1 MIKKLFFMSLVTIML
16 LISSIPV
23 SAKNISKYQTTK
35 ETEKVLST
43 GIVENI
49 DIHISRKVI
58 DSVTATYTIPEDYNE
73 DTINIVP
80 SIFKAISESD
90 GYVPGDGIKVN
101 IQIINKSNN
110 KYLYKDKSFIL
121 STMDISNYEEK
132 LENSKGFDGQVI
144 AGTFGPNRTANSAL
158 RALYQKSIKKDM
170 LTDEALGNQLQ
181 QKGYKG
187 IEELNK
193 YYLDF
198 YNNKY
203 NLKCTNLEDLPA
215 NVVSELFN
223 GNNYPIK
230 ESNLEVAE
238 LGYDYWYNVLFSV
251 LFGDEKYD
259 YKTSNLTAIGSY
271 MRNRELGNDY
281 FTKDLGTINP
291 SSENSLTTMNFY
303 INGPY
308 TTNAYMNYEFSAY
321 IEFQLTKEQPKE
333 IEIINVD
340 KEPSDEIIPPKTGV

>member
-1 MIKKLFFMSLVTIML
+1 
-16 LISSIPV
+16 
-23 SAKNISKYQTTK
+23 
-35 ETEKVLST
+35 
-43 GIVENI
+43 
-49 DIHISRKVI
+49 
-58 DSVTATYTIPEDYNE
+58 
-73 DTINIVP
+73 
-80 SIFKAISESD
+80 
-90 GYVPGDGIKVN
+90 
-101 IQIINKSNN
+101 
-110 KYLYKDKSFIL
+110 
-121 STMDISNYEEK
+121 MDISNYEEK

-144 AGTFGPNRTANSAL
+144 AGTFEPNRTANSAL

-259 YKTSNLTAIGSY
+259 YKTSNLSAIGSY

-340 KEPSDEIIPPKTGV
+340 EEPSDEIIPPKTGV

>member
-1 MIKKLFFMSLVTIML
+1 MIKRLFFMSLVTLML
-16 LISSIPV
+16 LLSSIPV
-23 SAKNISKYQTTK
+23 SAKNLSKYQTTK

-49 DIHISRKVI
+49 DVHITKRVI
-58 DSVTATYTIPEDYNE
+58 DSVTATYTIKEDYNE

-80 SIFKAISESD
+80 GIFKAISESD

-121 STMDISNYEEK
+121 STMDISNYEER

-144 AGTFGPNRTANSAL
+144 AGTFGPNRTANTAI
-158 RALYQKSIKKDM
+158 RTLYGKSIKKDM
-170 LTDEALGNQLQ
+170 MLDEALGKKLEEA
-181 QKGYKG
+181 GYKG

-198 YNNKY
+198 YNKKY
-203 NLKCTNLEDLPA
+203 NLECENLEDLPA
-215 NVVSELFN
+215 NVISEIFN

-230 ESNLEVAE
+230 ESNLEIAE
-238 LGYDYWYNVLFSV
+238 LGYNYWYNVLFSV

-259 YKTSNLTAIGSY
+259 YKTSNLLAIGSY
-271 MRNRELGNDY
+271 MRNKELGNDY
-281 FTKDLGTINP
+281 FTKDLGIINP

-308 TTNAYMNYEFSAY
+308 TTNAYMNYEFGAY
-321 IEFQLTKEQPKE
+321 MEFQLIKEKPKE
-333 IEIINVD
+333 IETININEN
-340 KEPSDEIIPPKTGV
+340 KNDEIVPPKTGV

>member
-1 MIKKLFFMSLVTIML
+1 MIKRLFFMSLVTLML
-16 LISSIPV
+16 LLSSIPV
-23 SAKNISKYQTTK
+23 SAKNLSKYQTTK

-49 DIHISRKVI
+49 DVHITKRVI
-58 DSVTATYTIPEDYNE
+58 DSVTATYTIKEDYNE

-80 SIFKAISESD
+80 GIFKAISESD

-121 STMDISNYEEK
+121 STMDISNYEER

-144 AGTFGPNRTANSAL
+144 AGTFGPNRTANTAI
-158 RALYQKSIKKDM
+158 RTLYGKSIKKDM
-170 LTDEALGNQLQ
+170 MLDETLGKKLEET
-181 QKGYKG
+181 GYKG

-198 YNNKY
+198 YNKKY
-203 NLKCTNLEDLPA
+203 NLECKNLEDLPA
-215 NVVSELFN
+215 NVISEIFN

-230 ESNLEVAE
+230 ESNLEIAE
-238 LGYDYWYNVLFSV
+238 LGYNYWYNVLFSV

-259 YKTSNLTAIGSY
+259 YKTSNLSAIGSY
-271 MRNRELGNDY
+271 MRNKELGNDY
-281 FTKDLGTINP
+281 FTKDLGIINP

-308 TTNAYMNYEFSAY
+308 TTNAYMNYEFGAY
-321 IEFQLTKEQPKE
+321 MEFQLTKENPKE
-333 IEIINVD
+333 IETINIYEN
-340 KEPSDEIIPPKTGV
+340 KNDEIVPPKTGV

>member
-1 MIKKLFFMSLVTIML
+1 MIKRLFFMSLVTLML
-16 LISSIPV
+16 LLSSIPV
-23 SAKNISKYQTTK
+23 SAKNLSKYQTTK

-49 DIHISRKVI
+49 DVHITKRVI
-58 DSVTATYTIPEDYNE
+58 DSVTATYTIKEDYNE

-80 SIFKAISESD
+80 GIFKAISESD

-121 STMDISNYEEK
+121 STMDISNYEER

-144 AGTFGPNRTANSAL
+144 AGTFGPNRTANTAI
-158 RALYQKSIKKDM
+158 RTLYGKSIKKDM
-170 LTDEALGNQLQ
+170 MLDETLGKKLEET
-181 QKGYKG
+181 GYKG

-198 YNNKY
+198 YNKKY
-203 NLKCTNLEDLPA
+203 NLECKNLEDLPA
-215 NVVSELFN
+215 NVISEIFN

-230 ESNLEVAE
+230 ESNLEIAE
-238 LGYDYWYNVLFSV
+238 LGYNYWYNVLFSV

-259 YKTSNLTAIGSY
+259 YKTSNLSAIGSY
-271 MRNRELGNDY
+271 MRNKELGNDY
-281 FTKDLGTINP
+281 FTKDLGIINP
-291 SSENSLTTMNFY
+291 LSENSLTTMNFY

-308 TTNAYMNYEFSAY
+308 TTNAYMNYEFGAY
-321 IEFQLTKEQPKE
+321 MEFQLTKENPKE
-333 IEIINVD
+333 IETINIYEN
-340 KEPSDEIIPPKTGV
+340 KNDEIVPPKTGV